1 MYQKPTTHDHFSY
14 TYSLKAC
21 SMLHEFRKGCEIHA
35 CGVKSGH
42 AASDIF
48 IQNSLIRFYSDFG
61 DVLSARREFD
71 NVSSPNVVSWTS
83 IIQGLVKNGY
93 EEEALKVFRSID
105 CRPNSMTLVTVLS
118 ACSLLRAV
126 NLGKSVHGY
135 SIRNSVGED
144 NTCVDNALL
153 NLYSECMCTV
163 TARNLFESMRS
174 IDVISWTTMISG
186 YAKAMFYED
195 AIRCFHMMI
204 EGGEAEP
211 NDATLVT
218 VLSVCV
224 AVGSSSLGKWVHSY
238 MEGRHDLLVGG
249 FSHVWNALLDM
260 YVKFG
265 NMDMAIKVFKSL
277 RCKDLF
283 SWTIMMNGMAMSG
296 QGKQA
301 LQLFSFMLIN
311 GFLPDGVTF
320 LSLLSA
326 CSHGGF
332 VKEGLSFFKAMK
344 DVYKIKPDM
353 QHYACI
359 VDMYGRAGLLYEAE
373 AFVKEMPVAPNGSV
387 LSALL
392 NAYRIHG
399 DSEICDR
406 LGQIIITTTG
416 ASIGSFRTLAN
427 IYASVNRWS
436 DAKNVE
442 DMIKCIGVKKIP
454 GCSWVEVD

>member
-21 SMLHEFRKGCEIHA
+21 SILHEFRKGCEIHA
-35 CGVKSGH
+35 CSVKSGH
-42 AASDIF
+42 GSDIF

-61 DVLSARREFD
+61 DKDSAIASSCFSTNLARRAFD
-71 NVSSPNVVSWTS
+71 DMSSPNIVSWTT

-93 EEEALKVFRSID
+93 EEEALEVFRSID
-105 CRPNSMTLVTVLS
+105 CSPNSMTLVTVLS

-135 SIRNSVGED
+135 SIRNSVGDD
-144 NTCVDNALL
+144 NIWVDNALL

-174 IDVISWTTMISG
+174 RDVISWTTMISG

-195 AIRCFHMMI
+195 AISYFHMMI
-204 EGGEAEP
+204 QEGETTP
-211 NDATLVT
+211 NDATLIT
-218 VLSVCV
+218 ILSVCV
-224 AVGSSSLGKWVHSY
+224 SVGSSSLGQWVHSY
-238 MEGRHDLLVGG
+238 MEGRHDLMMGG
-249 FSHVWNALLDM
+249 YSHLWNALLDM

-265 NMDMAIKVFKSL
+265 NMEMAIK
-277 RCKDLF
+277 
-283 SWTIMMNGMAMSG
+283 
-296 QGKQA
+296 GKQA
-301 LQLFSFMLIN
+301 MQLFSFMLIN
-311 GFLPDGVTF
+311 GFRPDSVTF

-332 VKEGLSFFKAMK
+332 VKEGFSFLKAMK
-344 DVYKIKPDM
+344 NIYKIIPDM

-373 AFVKEMPVAPNGSV
+373 AFVREMPVAPNGSV

-392 NAYRIHG
+392 NAYKIHG
-399 DSEICDR
+399 DREMCDR
-406 LGQIIITTTG
+406 LGQIIITTEG
-416 ASIGSFRTLAN
+416 ASLGSLRALAN

-442 DMIKCIGVKKIP
+442 DMIKCIGVKKTP
-454 GCSWVEVD
+454 GCSWVEVH

>member
-21 SMLHEFRKGCEIHA
+21 SILHEFRKGCEIHA
-35 CGVKSGH
+35 CSVKSGH
-42 AASDIF
+42 GSDIF

-61 DVLSARREFD
+61 DVLSARRAFD
-71 NVSSPNVVSWTS
+71 DMSAPNIVSWTTV
-83 IIQGLVKNGY
+83 IQGVVKNGY

-105 CRPNSMTLVTVLS
+105 CSPNSITLVTVLS
-118 ACSLLRAV
+118 ACSVLRAV
-126 NLGKSVHGY
+126 NLGKSVHGH
-135 SIRNSVGED
+135 SVRNSVGDD
-144 NTCVDNALL
+144 NIWVENALL

-163 TARNLFESMRS
+163 AARNLFESMRS
-174 IDVISWTTMISG
+174 RDVISWTTMISG

-195 AIRCFHMMI
+195 AISYFHMMI
-204 EGGEAEP
+204 QGGEAKP

-218 VLSVCV
+218 ILSVCV
-224 AVGSSSLGKWVHSY
+224 SVGSSSLGQWVHSY
-238 MEGRHDLLVGG
+238 MEGRHDLMIGG
-249 FSHVWNALLDM
+249 YSHLWNALLDM

-265 NMDMAIKVFKSL
+265 NMEMAIKVFKGL

-283 SWTIMMNGMAMSG
+283 SWTIMINGMAKNG

-301 LQLFSFMLIN
+301 MQLFSFMLIN
-311 GFLPDGVTF
+311 GFRPDSVTF

-332 VKEGLSFFKAMK
+332 VKEGFSFFKAMK
-344 DVYKIKPDM
+344 DIYKIIPDM

-359 VDMYGRAGLLYEAE
+359 VDMYGRAGLLHKAE
-373 AFVKEMPVAPNGSV
+373 AFVREMLVAPNGSV

-392 NAYRIHG
+392 NAYKIHG
-399 DSEICDR
+399 DGEMCDR
-406 LGQIIITTTG
+406 LGQIIITTEG
-416 ASIGSFRTLAN
+416 ASLGSLRALAN
-427 IYASVNRWS
+427 IYACVNRWS

-442 DMIKCIGVKKIP
+442 DMIKCIGVKKTP
-454 GCSWVEVD
+454 GCSWVEVH